1 MVMLYWC
8 YGMNHSQPKLFNF
21 LYEQYLINLMRRGKR
36 PATIDGYSRAV
47 RCISAYFNKS
57 SDDLTTLI

>member
-1 MVMLYWC
+1 
-8 YGMNHSQPKLFNF
+8 MNHSQPKLFNF
-21 LYEQYLINLMRRGKR
+21 LYEQYLINLMRLGKR